1 MKTPAL
7 FDWTGRVAVVT
18 GGNGGIGCGIALG
31 LAETGAAVAI
41 AAFLVFSLTSTLTA
55 QQTTGVVAGFTAQS
69 SPAEVNWEQRFQSM
83 PDPQRL
89 RANMERLSAHPHHVG
104 SPYDKENAE
113 WILAQYKQWGWDAH
127 IEEFQVL
134 FPTPKLRLLE
144 MVAPSK
150 FTAKLEEPAFPVD
163 PTTKQKDEQL
173 PTYNAY
179 SPDGDVTAPLVYVNY
194 GLVGDYEELAR
205 HGVSVKGAI
214 VIARYGQSWRGIK
227 PKLAAEH
234 GAIGCIIYSDPEED
248 GYTQQLPF
256 PNGPMRPAEGAQRG
270 SVLDASLYPGDP
282 LTPGVAATKDAKRL
296 KLEDA
301 QSLAKIPVLPIS
313 YGDAQP
319 LLAALAGPVVPAYWR
334 GALPITYR
342 MGPGPAKVHL
352 QLAFN
357 WDLKPVYDVIATM
370 RGAEEPD
377 LWVLRGNHHDG
388 WVNGAADPISGQ
400 VALLEE
406 ARALGELAKQG
417 WKPKRTIIYASW
429 DGEEPMLLGSTEWVE
444 AHADELR
451 QHAAVYI
458 NTDGNERGYLNVE
471 GSHALQ
477 SLMNGVAKDVEDPE
491 SKVSIF
497 KRQRA
502 HVLLQGTPKQQTE
515 ARSGGEL
522 AIGPLG
528 SGSDYGGFVDHVG
541 IASVNLGFEGEDPSG
556 NYHSIYDDFYWYS
569 HFSDYDFV
577 YGRALAQTAG
587 LTVLRM
593 ADADIMPYNFEGL
606 SHTTAQY
613 VDEVK
618 ALLESRRKEAEDI
631 KRNLADGVYE
641 AANDPRNPT
650 VAPPAREI
658 PPYLNFAPLDNAAA
672 ALQQAAA
679 HYTDALTTAQGK
691 PFTPDRL
698 QTINQQLAQAE
709 RKLTS
714 EQGLPRRPW
723 MRHLLYAPGWYT
735 GYSAKTMPGVR
746 EAIEE
751 GRYTEAEEQVG
762 LVAHALQDE
771 AAWIEQ
777 ITKELNN

>member
-1 MKTPAL
+1 MHRA
-7 FDWTGRVAVVT
+7 R
-18 GGNGGIGCGIALG
+18 
-31 LAETGAAVAI
+31 
-41 AAFLVFSLTSTLTA
+41 AAFLVFSLTSAVTA
-55 QQTTGVVAGFTAQS
+55 QQTAGIVAGFTSQS
-69 SPAEVNWEQRFQSM
+69 SPGEVNWEQRFKSM
-83 PDPQRL
+83 PDPQRM

-150 FTAKLEEPAFPVD
+150 FTAKLEEPAVAVD

-194 GLVGDYEELAR
+194 GLVTDYEELAR

-214 VIARYGQSWRGIK
+214 VIARYGESWRGIK

-234 GAIGCIIYSDPEED
+234 GAIGCLIYSDPADD

-256 PNGPMRPAEGAQRG
+256 PKGPMRPAEGAQRG
-270 SVLDASLYPGDP
+270 SVLDAPLYPGDP
-282 LTPGVAATKDAKRL
+282 LTPGVAATKEAKRL
-296 KLEDA
+296 KLQDA
-301 QSLAKIPVLPIS
+301 QSLAKVPVLPIS
-313 YGDAQP
+313 YADAQP
-319 LLAALAGPVVPAYWR
+319 LLAALEGPVVPVNWR
-334 GALPITYR
+334 GALPLTYR

-357 WDLKPVYDVIATM
+357 WDLKPVYNVIATM

-388 WVNGAADPISGQ
+388 WVNGAADPVSGQ

-458 NTDGNERGYLNVE
+458 NTDGNERGYLSVE

-477 SLMNGVAKDVEDPE
+477 ALMSGVAKDVEDPE
-491 SKVSIF
+491 SKASVL
-497 KRQRA
+497 KRQQAR
-502 HVLLQGTPKQQTE
+502 VLLHGTAKQQAE
-515 ARSGGEL
+515 VRSGDNL
-522 AIGPLG
+522 NIGALG
-528 SGSDYGGFVDHVG
+528 SGSDFSGFIDHVG

-593 ADADIMPYNFEGL
+593 ADADIMPYDFEGL
-606 SHTTAQY
+606 SHTVGQY
-613 VDEVK
+613 IDEVK
-618 ALLESRRKEAEDI
+618 ALLETRRKEAEDI

-672 ALQQAAA
+672 ALKQAAA
-679 HYTDALTTAQGK
+679 QYSKALAAAQSK
-691 PFTPDRL
+691 SLAPDHM
-698 QTINQQLAQAE
+698 QTINQRLALAE
-709 RKLTS
+709 RKLTN

-723 MRHLLYAPGWYT
+723 MKHLLYAPGWYT

-751 GRYTEAEEQVG
+751 GRYPEAEEQVM
-762 LVAHALQDE
+762 LVARALQDE

>member
-1 MKTPAL
+1 M
-7 FDWTGRVAVVT
+7 GRAF
-18 GGNGGIGCGIALG
+18 
-31 LAETGAAVAI
+31 VAI
-41 AAFLVFSLTSTLTA
+41 LIFSLASASIA
-55 QQTTGVVAGFTAQS
+55 QQPGEQIAGFTAQS
-69 SPAEVNWEQRFQSM
+69 ASGEASWEQRFKAM
-83 PDPQRL
+83 PGPQRM

-150 FTAKLEEPAFPVD
+150 FTAKLEEPAVAVD
-163 PTTKQKDEQL
+163 PTSKQKDEQL

-194 GLVGDYEELAR
+194 GVVADYDELAR

-234 GAIGCIIYSDPEED
+234 GAIGCIIYSDPADD

-256 PNGPMRPAEGAQRG
+256 PKGPMRPADGVQRG
-270 SVLDASLYPGDP
+270 SVLDAPLYPGDP
-282 LTPGVAATKDAKRL
+282 LTPGVPATKEAKRL
-296 KLEDA
+296 KLQDA

-313 YGDAQP
+313 YADAQP
-319 LLAALAGPVVPAYWR
+319 LLAALEGPVAPANWR

-342 MGPGPAKVHL
+342 IGPGPAKVHL

-370 RGAEEPD
+370 HGSEEPD

-388 WVNGAADPISGQ
+388 WVNGADDPVSGQ
-400 VALLEE
+400 VVLLEE

-417 WKPKRTIIYASW
+417 WKPIRTIIYASW

-444 AHADELR
+444 QHADELR

-458 NTDGNERGYLNVE
+458 NSDSNERGYLNVE
-471 GSHALQ
+471 GSHSLQ

-491 SKVSIF
+491 SKVSVF
-497 KRQRA
+497 KRQQAR
-502 HVLLQGTPKQQTE
+502 LLLHGTPKQQTE
-515 ARSGGEL
+515 ARSGGNL
-522 AIGPLG
+522 GIGALG
-528 SGSDYGGFVDHVG
+528 SGSDYSGFIDHVG
-541 IASVNLGFEGEDPSG
+541 IATVDLGFSGEDPSG

-569 HFSDYDFV
+569 HFGDYDYV
-577 YGRALAQTAG
+577 YGRALAQAAG

-593 ADADIMPYNFEGL
+593 ADADIMPYEFEGL
-606 SHTTAQY
+606 SHTVAQY
-613 VDEVK
+613 IDEVK
-618 ALLESRRKEAEDI
+618 ALLETRRKEAEDI
-631 KRNLADGVYE
+631 KQNLDQGVYE

-650 VAPPAREI
+650 VPPPPKEI
-658 PPYLNFAPLDNAAA
+658 PPYVNFAPLDNASA
-672 ALQQAAA
+672 ALDRAAA
-679 HYTDALTTAQGK
+679 HYKKALAAAQGNSLS
-691 PFTPDRL
+691 PDRL
-698 QTINQQLAQAE
+698 ETINQQLALAE
-709 RKLTS
+709 RKLTNG
-714 EQGLPRRPW
+714 QGLPRRPW
-723 MRHLLYAPGWYT
+723 MQHLLYAPGWYT
-735 GYSAKTMPGVR
+735 GYGAKTMPGVR

-751 GRYTEAEEQVG
+751 GRYAEAEEQAAV
-762 LVAHALQDE
+762 VARALQDE
-771 AAWIEQ
+771 AVWIEQ
-777 ITKELNN
+777 IAKELSN